1 MIKTVDIQGSIE
13 AEIKKRLEDFHFEHT
28 TTIHDHAISTGTLTE
43 DQIIQSI
50 LKGNTI
56 NLTLE

>member
-1 MIKTVDIQGSIE
+1 M
-13 AEIKKRLEDFHFEHT
+13 KKSVENFKFENYA
-28 TTIHDHAISTGTLTE
+28 TIDDHVTSAKTLTE